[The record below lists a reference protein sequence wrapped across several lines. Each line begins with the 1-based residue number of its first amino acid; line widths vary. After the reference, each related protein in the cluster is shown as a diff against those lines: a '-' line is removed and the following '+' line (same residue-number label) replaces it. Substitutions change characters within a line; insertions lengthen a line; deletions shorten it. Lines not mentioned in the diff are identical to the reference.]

1 MHCTLSITLVQNR
14 SQLFAAL
21 YSDTHELFKMTFTGE
36 KPIRTISFEC
46 HCAAHIPAFVTK
58 ICRIVT
64 YALFSHQGC
73 LKAVTKVNPCKH
85 SKHCTVLRILK
96 YMQKKA
102 LLQFAYGIAYSSAK
116 SSFSTALHYQIQVSC
131 PHFESYH
138 SVHNKTFNPLPSWN
152 FLPSSTSNPV
162 PSNKQTSSDI
172 ALVPP
177 ATLTFCLTS
186 LQPYLPKFIMLTHP
200 QRLRPHSISKRTFF
214 ISMHNLRLNVTLIW
228 KPTYFQPH
236 IITSSPSTT
245 ILKCNSHDFIQ

>member
-1 MHCTLSITLVQNR
+1 
-14 SQLFAAL
+14 
-21 YSDTHELFKMTFTGE
+21 MTFTGE

-96 YMQKKA
+96 YMQKKLFCNLLMVLLTPLQSPHSPLLCIIRSKFPVLILSLTTQFITRHSTPSPA
-102 LLQFAYGIAYSSAK
+102 LPPILFLQTNKLRHCFSS
-116 SSFSTALHYQIQVSC
+116 SSNTYLLSHLLTAISSKICNVYPPS
-131 PHFESYH
+131 
-138 SVHNKTFNPLPSWN
+138 KT
-152 FLPSSTSNPV
+152 
-162 PSNKQTSSDI
+162 Q
-172 ALVPP
+172 
-177 ATLTFCLTS
+177 
-186 LQPYLPKFIMLTHP
+186 
-200 QRLRPHSISKRTFF
+200 RPHSVSKRTFF